1 MKTRKHIVAAMLLVV
16 AVVSA
21 ILVGC
26 KKEKESKVAQNDNE
40 EVVVSKEDDMSA
52 YLKQFKKKMQ
62 STAKG
67 DETLSMEDAR
77 WHLEAVLN
85 YTYGNVGYQTSDIQC
100 DTLFFELTTNG
111 DEVTLAQLNEAF
123 VSLSDD
129 VESAFA
135 KCSLP
140 DKSILSIQTTFDNN
154 SKANSVLAKTILTTR
169 GLSAVKTRFDETDY
183 WNERYYDYGNGYVS
197 AGGKCGPYAGE
208 CPNSGAPHEL
218 TKMLLSKMPL
228 TTCGD
233 GIGYYTDVKDLEI
246 SYYSPYDYYDHYDN
260 FIYDENSPCHYKI
273 YYRNEDPHEPWASN
287 PGGCIPPEDMNYY
300 LSKGP
305 ELIDH
310 FVPDGRCFITA
321 KYEGDYYVGIEG
333 RTDNYFHELIIKF
346 GILHC
351 AGPEE

>member
-1 MKTRKHIVAAMLLVV
+1 MKTHKYIVAAMLLLV
-16 AVVSA
+16 AVAAS

-26 KKEKESKVAQNDNE
+26 KKEKENKVAQNGNE
-40 EVVVSKEDDMSA
+40 EIVVSKEDDMSA

-62 STAKG
+62 SATKG
-67 DETLSMEDAR
+67 DEAMSMEDAR

-85 YTYGNVGYQTSDIQC
+85 YTYGDAGHQTSDIQC
-100 DTLFFELTTNG
+100 DTLFFEIPTNG

-154 SKANSVLAKTILTTR
+154 SKTNSVLAKTILTTR
-169 GLSAVKTRFDETDY
+169 GLPAVKTHFDETDY
-183 WNERYYDYGNGYVS
+183 WDEWYVDYEDGS
-197 AGGKCGPYAGE
+197 IEAGGKCGPYAGE
-208 CPNSGAPHEL
+208 CPDSGAPREL

-228 TTCGD
+228 TACASGN
-233 GIGYYTDVKDLEI
+233 GYYTDVEELTLSIYDRE
-246 SYYSPYDYYDHYDN
+246 DYYGHTDD
-260 FIYDENSPCHYKI
+260 FIYDEDSPCLLKI
-273 YYRNEDPHEPWASN
+273 YYRDEDPSVPWASN
-287 PGGCIPPEDMNYY
+287 PGGCICPEDMNYY

-305 ELIDH
+305 ELIEH
-310 FVPDGRCFITA
+310 FVPDGRCFISA
-321 KYEGDYYVGIEG
+321 KYESSDIVGVK
-333 RTDNYFHELIIKF
+333 RADNCFHKLIINF

>member
-1 MKTRKHIVAAMLLVV
+1 MKYKSYII
-16 AVVSA
+16 SA
-21 ILVGC
+21 ILLAATTAAIFVGC
-26 KKEKESKVAQNDNE
+26 KKEKENKVAQNGNE
-40 EVVVSKEDDMSA
+40 EIVVSKEDDMSA
-52 YLKQFKKKMQ
+52 YLRQFKKKMQ
-62 STAKG
+62 SAAKG

-85 YTYGNVGYQTSDIQC
+85 YTYGDAGHQTSDIQC
-100 DTLFFELTTNG
+100 DTLFFELPTNG
-111 DEVTLAQLNEAF
+111 DEITLAQLNEAF

-169 GLSAVKTRFDETDY
+169 GLPAVKTHFDETDY
-183 WNERYYDYGNGYVS
+183 WNEWYVDYGNGHVS

-218 TKMLLSKMPL
+218 TKMVLSKMPL
-228 TTCGD
+228 TACESGN
-233 GIGYYTDVKDLEI
+233 GYYTDVEELGI
-246 SYYSPYDYYDHYDN
+246 SFYETEDFYGNLNDD
-260 FIYDENSPCHYKI
+260 FIYDENSPCGYKLYI
-273 YYRNEDPHEPWASN
+273 RNQYNTNH
-287 PGGCIPPEDMNYY
+287 CICPEDMNYY
-300 LSKGP
+300 LNKGP
-305 ELIDH
+305 ELIEY
-310 FVPDGRCFITA
+310 FVPEGRCFISA
-321 KYEGDYYVGIEG
+321 NYESDEILGVKG
-333 RTDNYFHELIIKF
+333 RGNCFHRLIIKF